1 MASCGSF
8 YNLWRD
14 FGIRLKMN
22 ARKEVKKMKIHE
34 EIKEKLSKRFSETED
49 LEEMCILNKE
59 ICRAEKVLLSL
70 PPKLGCAD
78 GRKWR
83 G

>member
-1 MASCGSF
+1 
-8 YNLWRD
+8 
-14 FGIRLKMN
+14 
-22 ARKEVKKMKIHE
+22 MKIHE

>member
-1 MASCGSF
+1 
-8 YNLWRD
+8 
-14 FGIRLKMN
+14 
-22 ARKEVKKMKIHE
+22 MKIHE
-34 EIKEKLSKRFSETED
+34 EIKETLKKRLEKLSKRFSETED

>member
-1 MASCGSF
+1 MASCRSF

-14 FGIRLKMN
+14 FGIRPKVN

-34 EIKEKLSKRFSETED
+34 EIRETLKKRLEKLSKRFSETED

-70 PPKLGCAD
+70 PPKLGI
-78 GRKWR
+78 
-83 G
+83 